1 MAFTDLL
8 DNANDAPPAGSGM
21 GATDAEGTQ
30 ESTTELPRFDIPA
43 PDTSIDTTNLA
54 SGAPTKA
61 AVEEIAPPED
71 IDAANIGA
79 YTPYQETLGTVD
91 AESTV
96 EGRLGGLLS
105 QNNPYI
111 DRARTEAAQLANRR
125 GMLNTS
131 MAAGAAEGAAIDRA
145 LPIAQQDARAHLEQQ
160 FLNQGYSNEAAK
172 HLADSS
178 IQRENLAAGFEQ
190 ETNQF
195 NAAQQFQAATI
206 NQQAAQRAS
215 EQYAAE
221 QNKNNFAMLSADLQ
235 GQLKGIDNEL
245 AMGLETLTR
254 EYGLLENMDSI
265 NGSIYQ
271 QMVQEI
277 GTILAQPDVKVS
289 EANAKINK
297 LIQSAGIEMEF
308 ANGMTMGQTYT
319 PPPPP
324 PPREST
330 SSSSSGGGPFNLG
343 GTGRGDGSCFTAD
356 TMVTM
361 ADGSE
366 KQICDVEIGEVLLGM
381 DGEENVVLRFDRP
394 VLGKRAVFSFNGG
407 KPFVT
412 HEHPF
417 MTSKGWKS
425 LSPHATKE
433 ENAIVEVD
441 LLMVGDYLEQIG
453 NPLIRLDSIE
463 KHDFDPETPLYNFY
477 LSGNNTYYAD
487 GYLVHNKGPGGQG

>member
-1 MAFTDLL
+1 MSTPPDQM
-8 DNANDAPPAGSGM
+8 NDIMPDDPAG
-21 GATDAEGTQ
+21 TQ
-30 ESTTELPRFDIPA
+30 ASTTEVPRFDMPE

-54 SGAPTKA
+54 SGDPTKA
-61 AVEEIAPPED
+61 AVEEISPPED
-71 IDAANIGA
+71 IDAANIGE

-160 FLNQGYSNEAAK
+160 FLNQGYTNEAAK
-172 HLADSS
+172 HLADST
-178 IQRENLAAGFEQ
+178 ITRENLSAGFEQ

-195 NAAQQFQAATI
+195 NANQDWEAQKI
-206 NQQAAQRAS
+206 NQEAEQRAN

-221 QNKNNFAMLSADLQ
+221 QNKNNFALMSADLQ
-235 GQLKGIDNEL
+235 AQLKGIDNEL

-277 GTILAQPDVKVS
+277 GTILAQPDVKVA

-297 LIQSAGIEMEF
+297 LIQSAGVEMEF
-308 ANGMTMGQTYT
+308 ANGMTMGETAPYV
-319 PPPPP
+319 PPPEPAP
-324 PPREST
+324 AQT
-330 SSSSSGGGPFNLG
+330 SNQMPWQM
-343 GTGRGDGSCFTAD
+343 GRD
-356 TMVTM
+356 
-361 ADGSE
+361 
-366 KQICDVEIGEVLLGM
+366 Q
-381 DGEENVVLRFDRP
+381 DRP
-394 VLGKRAVFSFNGG
+394 
-407 KPFVT
+407 
-412 HEHPF
+412 
-417 MTSKGWKS
+417 
-425 LSPHATKE
+425 
-433 ENAIVEVD
+433 
-441 LLMVGDYLEQIG
+441 
-453 NPLIRLDSIE
+453 
-463 KHDFDPETPLYNFY
+463 
-477 LSGNNTYYAD
+477 
-487 GYLVHNKGPGGQG
+487 